1 MQHAPCC
8 IIQYD
13 TVGSRWRC
21 SYLSF
26 RSRPQLW
33 TIRCTSLPWMKTS
46 MFLICFN
53 QPCMFR
59 NWFSSLL
66 LRLHYSTNHSRRAIP
81 SLCQTVWKLA
91 HNQSYGKLKSRTLNT
106 DVPLRILSLHFTSQ
120 HSLQR
125 LRTPLP
131 PSLTC
136 MSTKWGKSLPLQSL
150 QRERNKVRRCGSTLR
165 VSSIHPVLFVRVFF
179 LLCYLLGALV
189 LQRFDIIPVLVP
201 TCKSLPHHGFWA
213 RPSDAELSRSL
224 DD

>member
-53 QPCMFR
+53 QPCVFR

-81 SLCQTVWKLA
+81 SLCQTVWKLGP
-91 HNQSYGKLKSRTLNT
+91 QSKLRQAEIQNLEHWRPSANT
-106 DVPLRILSLHFTSQ
+106 FTSFHFTTFLAGASD
-120 HSLQR
+120 
-125 LRTPLP
+125 T
-131 PSLTC
+131 
-136 MSTKWGKSLPLQSL
+136 STSKFDLHVHKMGQKFTFAILAA
-150 QRERNKVRRCGSTLR
+150 REKQGSTLR
-165 VSSIHPVLFVRVFF
+165 FDVACVFHPSSFVCPCFLFA
-179 LLCYLLGALV
+179 LLLAWCVG
-189 LQRFDIIPVLVP
+189 
-201 TCKSLPHHGFWA
+201 
-213 RPSDAELSRSL
+213 PSTIWYNPRIAPNM
-224 DD
+224 

>member
-46 MFLICFN
+46 MFLICLINLACFETGFHLCCCACTTL
-53 QPCMFR
+53 QTTAEGRSQVCAKQCG
-59 NWFSSLL
+59 NW
-66 LRLHYSTNHSRRAIP
+66 
-81 SLCQTVWKLA
+81 A